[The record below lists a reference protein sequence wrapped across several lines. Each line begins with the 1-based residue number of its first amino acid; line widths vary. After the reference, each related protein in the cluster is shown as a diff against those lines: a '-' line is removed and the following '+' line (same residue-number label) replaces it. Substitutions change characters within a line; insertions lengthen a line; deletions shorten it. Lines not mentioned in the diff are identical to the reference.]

1 MRYVLLLV
9 FSVSLIGCLDE
20 EDNPLSMLTS
30 DRDKLL
36 ETWYISADEIAAV
49 VGGNEDLQG
58 LESYEITYDDDG
70 TFSQEIMLS
79 VEGIA
84 FKLGDSGTWTLEGS
98 TLTHKYADGDLFANG
113 DTAVFSAIIT
123 DVSLTLTD
131 SEGTTIV
138 FRKKDS

>member
-1 MRYVLLLV
+1 MRCVLLLV

-58 LESYEITYDDDG
+58 LESYEITYDDEA

-84 FKLGDSGTWTLEGS
+84 FKLVDSGTWTLEGS
-98 TLTHKYADGDLFANG
+98 TLTLKYADGDLFANG

-131 SEGTTIV
+131 SDGTTIV
-138 FRKKDS
+138 FRKKEG